1 MKMNKLLIESS
12 INLNNAI
19 CELKCQSKDIILF
32 AKGSSTVYL
41 INEQLSNLEI
51 NMDEGSLLNVY
62 MFDEDINKMNIVI
75 NQNNHSKVNFNYS
88 YFNNLN
94 SSLKIDNNITG
105 NDNES
110 ILKIRNISNKGL
122 NNVEINA
129 VINKSTKNNNIIE
142 NVKGYNDGGKIKVLP
157 NILCESNE
165 VSANHMTTIGNID
178 DESLNYL
185 KSKGISKKRAKKLI
199 INGVIISNM
208 DLYMKESLKKLE
220 VI

>member
-1 MKMNKLLIESS
+1 MMMNKLLVESS

-19 CELKCQSKDIILF
+19 CELECQSKDIMVY

-41 INEQLSNLEI
+41 INEQLNNLEI

-62 MFDEDINKMNIVI
+62 MFDDNIKKMSIVI

-88 YFNNLN
+88 YFNNLD
-94 SSLKIDNNITG
+94 SSLKIDNIIKG

-110 ILKIRNISNKGL
+110 VLKIRNISNKGL

-129 VINKSTKNNNIIE
+129 VINKSTKDNNIIE
-142 NVKGYNDGGKIKVLP
+142 NVKGYNVGGKIKVLP
-157 NILCESNE
+157 NILCESHE

-185 KSKGISKKRAKKLI
+185 KSKGISEKRAKKLI
-199 INGVIISNM
+199 INGVILSNM